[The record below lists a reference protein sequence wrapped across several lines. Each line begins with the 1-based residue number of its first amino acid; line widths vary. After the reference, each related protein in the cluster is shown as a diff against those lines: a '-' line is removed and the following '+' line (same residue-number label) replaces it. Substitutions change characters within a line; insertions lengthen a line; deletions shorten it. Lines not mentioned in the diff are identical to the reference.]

1 MGIVCGDASCFHTPS
16 ILAAGVRH
24 AVVAFRGDRGVV
36 DSRGGQMGN
45 VWVLRPFVRTRLP
58 VSDIDTPSP
67 CGLEWR
73 RWFVRRRIAPLLTS
87 ALAVT
92 RHRAVSEFSFVA
104 RACPIVWILPC

>member
-1 MGIVCGDASCFHTPS
+1 MGIVCGNASCFRTPS

-24 AVVAFRGDRGVV
+24 AVVAFRGDRGVG

-67 CGLEWR
+67 CDLGWR
-73 RWFVRRRIAPLLTS
+73 RWFARRQIAPLLIS
-87 ALAVT
+87 APAVAS
-92 RHRAVSEFSFVA
+92 HRAAFESWSAA
-104 RACPIVWILPC
+104 RACPIVWILPR